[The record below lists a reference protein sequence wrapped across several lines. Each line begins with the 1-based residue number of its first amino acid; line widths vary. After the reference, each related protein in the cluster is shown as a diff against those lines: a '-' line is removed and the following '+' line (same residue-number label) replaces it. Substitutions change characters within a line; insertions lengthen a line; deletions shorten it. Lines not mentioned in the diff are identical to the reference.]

1 LEDTL
6 QAEEK
11 IGLESDSP
19 TDTGEIF
26 QNEKLNLINISIA
39 GFMTDKNN
47 KELYSKM
54 DKEISRPKAVCRII
68 LGILIF
74 LFWFFTGISPTL
86 IYSSGIQS
94 FIGTFSFF
102 IRNPITFL
110 LIAIGNIIMGII
122 SYIYIGILW
131 WSAFH
136 LLWSIRWFY
145 GYIKYRNV
153 KKASK

>member
-1 LEDTL
+1 
-6 QAEEK
+6 
-11 IGLESDSP
+11 
-19 TDTGEIF
+19 
-26 QNEKLNLINISIA
+26 
-39 GFMTDKNN
+39 MTDKNN

-54 DKEISRPKAVCRII
+54 DKEISRPKAVFRII
-68 LGILIF
+68 LGFLIF

-110 LIAIGNIIMGII
+110 LIALLNVFMGVI
-122 SYIYIGILW
+122 SYIYIGIWW

-145 GYIKYRNV
+145 GYIKYHGV
-153 KKASK
+153 KTAPK

>member
-1 LEDTL
+1 M
-6 QAEEK
+6 A
-11 IGLESDSP
+11 
-19 TDTGEIF
+19 
-26 QNEKLNLINISIA
+26 N
-39 GFMTDKNN
+39 KNN
-47 KELYSKM
+47 KELSSKM
-54 DKEISRPKAVCRII
+54 DKELSRPKAVFRII
-68 LGILIF
+68 LGFLIF

-110 LIAIGNIIMGII
+110 LIAVGNVIMGVI

-145 GYIKYRNV
+145 GYIKYHAM
-153 KKASK
+153 KTASK